1 MRHKI
6 FILFS
11 LIAVIIITDFT
22 LPGKVFTKDII
33 AIKKEKQQYYNAA
46 KNYHFSYELTTNK
59 HQFLVTKDFVKSNWK
74 NNKVDYSVSLVFKE
88 VNWYKLTTSTI
99 KSYYSLRILSGF
111 IFPLLVLTSMAFS
124 YYYKKN
130 IDIFISVLQALLFA
144 DLIYLIL

>member
-11 LIAVIIITDFT
+11 LIAVIIIIDFT

-74 NNKVDYSVSLVFKE
+74 NNKVNYSISLIFKE

-99 KSYYSLRILSGF
+99 KTYYSLRILSGL
-111 IFPLLVLTSMAFS
+111 ILPLLVLTAMAFS

-130 IDIFISVLQALLFA
+130 IDIFIFVLQALLLA

>member
-1 MRHKI
+1 MRHRI

-74 NNKVDYSVSLVFKE
+74 NNKVNYSVSLIFKE

-99 KSYYSLRILSGF
+99 KSYYSLRILSGL
-111 IFPLLVLTSMAFS
+111 ILPLLVLTAMAFS

-130 IDIFISVLQALLFA
+130 LDIFIFVLQALLLA

>member
-88 VNWYKLTTSTI
+88 VNWYKPTTSTI
-99 KSYYSLRILSGF
+99 KSYYSLRILSGL

-130 IDIFISVLQALLFA
+130 IDIFIFVLQALLLA